1 MNLANMNLA
10 DLSGLIVGLFLTLCV
25 FSYLLGDNALFR
37 LAIHIFIGVVAA
49 YTVVVAF
56 YEVIW
61 PQLILPLIGGGQADR
76 MFVLVP
82 LLLGAFLLT
91 KAAPRLSGWGGVSV
105 AYLVGVGVATAIGGA
120 VLGTLFPQMGAAI
133 NVFDRN
139 NMPDG
144 GVEFVLAV
152 IDGLIILVGTVSTL
166 VYFQFSARAKANQV
180 PKRPQ
185 WMEGLALVGQ
195 IFIAVSFGTIFAGTY
210 AAALTAFVERL
221 HFLVTMFQSLIQL

>member
-10 DLSGLIVGLFLTLCV
+10 DLSGMIVGLFLTLCI

-61 PQLILPLIGGGQADR
+61 PQLILPLIAGVQADR

-82 LLLGAFLLT
+82 LLLGALLLT

-120 VLGTLFPQMGAAI
+120 VLGTLFPQIGAVI
-133 NVFDRN
+133 NVFDRR

-152 IDGLIILVGTVSTL
+152 IDGLIILVGTISTL
-166 VYFQFSARAKANQV
+166 VYFQFSARAKANQA
-180 PKRPQ
+180 PKRPR

-195 IFIAVSFGTIFAGTY
+195 IFIAISFGTIFAGTY
-210 AAALTAFVERL
+210 AAALTAFIERW
-221 HFLVTMFQSLIQL
+221 HFLVTVFQSLIQS